1 MERSSNSSGT
11 PNPIGEQSET
21 GRRARTQRLL
31 IAEAMKL
38 ARHGSVV
45 SVAEVA
51 AAAGVSRATAYRYF
65 PTHSAL
71 ITAIV
76 EESLGPVRRFDSK
89 ERDGPRRIQD
99 LFEQTFVRLREFEP
113 QLRAALQVA
122 LDHWAREKSGI
133 LSEERFRRGN
143 RRDILS
149 RAAEPLRETLGR
161 QIFDRMLKALSLVYG
176 IESYV
181 VLKDIW
187 GASNREVH
195 AVAMW
200 VAQAIM
206 EKAAR
211 DASAKKHAKM
221 G

>member
-1 MERSSNSSGT
+1 
-11 PNPIGEQSET
+11 
-21 GRRARTQRLL
+21 
-31 IAEAMKL
+31 MKL

-51 AAAGVSRATAYRYF
+51 AAAGLSRATAYRYF

-76 EESLGPVRRFDSK
+76 DESLGPVRGFESTQ
-89 ERDGPRRIQD
+89 RDGPTRIQD
-99 LFEQTFVRLREFEP
+99 LFEQTFVRLSEFEP

-133 LSEERFRRGN
+133 LTEEPFRRGN

-149 RAAEPLRETLGR
+149 RAANPLAKSLGKKAYE
-161 QIFDRMLKALSLVYG
+161 RMLKALSLVYG
-176 IESYV
+176 IEAYV

-187 GASNREVH
+187 GANNKEVH
-195 AVAMW
+195 RVAMW

-206 EKAAR
+206 EKAAH
-211 DASAKKHAKM
+211 DSTSL
-221 G
+221 